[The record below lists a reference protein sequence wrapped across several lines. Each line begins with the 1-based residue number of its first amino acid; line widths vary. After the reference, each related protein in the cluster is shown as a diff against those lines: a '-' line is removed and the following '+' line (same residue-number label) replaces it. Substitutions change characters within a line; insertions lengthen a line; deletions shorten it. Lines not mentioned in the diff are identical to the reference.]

1 MSLVK
6 TIINVKSDPYSN
18 PRKIMSYSP
27 DGSKLLV
34 HGLTSSILI
43 DVRNNRVIHT
53 FVRQSNKS
61 GDLVSEPS
69 WSPDSSKFA
78 ITKQQYVSTTKVH
91 PSDVKFSDVKLSVIE
106 FYIYDTSTDEPLFHS
121 NIYHDMKWSP
131 DGSMIAFAKENE
143 INVFDSTNFEPICNF
158 VTNDATKKLVSI
170 SWTPKYT
177 ILAYIGNTVYG
188 KKDQIREYESRN
200 INNKINRRN
209 TRNASLV
216 SKNKNLPEDIEYEI
230 QRNLV
235 VPTVGTQLKKTKTSV
250 NNTTAGGKKN
260 KRNTKKIY
268 K

>member
-6 TIINVKSDPYSN
+6 TINGENGPSKL
-18 PRKIMSYSP
+18 SYSP

-34 HGLTSSILI
+34 HNSVSSILI
-43 DVRNNRVIHT
+43 DMRDNNRVIYT
-53 FVRQSNKS
+53 LIRPRPSFLKEE
-61 GDLVSEPS
+61 LEPS